1 MAFVIIYHVFSWDNK
16 ILDVRVLLRRCLHT
30 ITLLPAH
37 P

>member
-1 MAFVIIYHVFSWDNK
+1 MAFVIIYHIFSWHNT
-16 ILDVRVLLRRCLHT
+16 ISDVRLLLRRCLHT